1 MTNSKPTPKPA
12 SELTAKQAM
21 FVKEY
26 LVDLNA
32 TRAAIA
38 AGYSEKSAEVTGS
51 RMLTNAK
58 VRAEIDK
65 QIGDRKRRL
74 SISADAVLQE
84 LARIAFANM
93 MDYMTIQDGDAYVDL
108 SKVTR
113 EQAAAIQE
121 ITSETYI
128 DGYEGKGEEKKPIV
142 VKRTK
147 FKLGDKRASLELL
160 GKHLKL
166 FTDRTEILDLNALFD
181 RMSAA
186 ELEAYAR
193 DGSLPEWFEGALG
206 KTPLNVLGAGN
217 GR

>member
-1 MTNSKPTPKPA
+1 MTNSKPTRMSA
-12 SELTAKQAM
+12 SALTVKQAM

-38 AGYSEKSAEVTGS
+38 AGYSKRTAEAAGS
-51 RMLTNAK
+51 RLLRNVK

-65 QIGDRKRRL
+65 QTADRKQRL
-74 SISADAVLQE
+74 NISADAVVQE

-93 MDYMTIQDGDAYVDL
+93 MDYVTVQGGDAYVDL
-108 SKVTR
+108 SRVTR

-121 ITSETYI
+121 ITSETYV

-166 FTDRTEILDLNALFD
+166 FTDRTETLDLNALFD

-193 DGSLPEWFEGALG
+193 DGSLPAWFEGTLG

>member
-1 MTNSKPTPKPA
+1 MTNTNPTRTA
-12 SELTAKQAM
+12 ANELTGKQAL
-21 FVKEY
+21 FIKEY

-38 AGYSEKSAEVTGS
+38 AGYSERTAEAAGS
-51 RMLTNAK
+51 RLLRHVK
-58 VRAEIDK
+58 VGAEIEK
-65 QIGDRKRRL
+65 QVADRKQRL

-84 LARIAFANM
+84 LANIAFANM
-93 MDYMTIQDGDAYVDL
+93 MDYITVQGRDAYVDM
-108 SKVTR
+108 SRVTR

-121 ITSETYI
+121 ITSETYV
-128 DGYEGKGEEKKPIV
+128 DGYEGKGEEKKPV
-142 VKRTK
+142 LVKRTR
-147 FKLGDKRASLELL
+147 FKLADKRASLELL

-166 FTDRTEILDLNALFD
+166 FTDRTETLDLNALFG

-193 DGSLPEWFEGALG
+193 DGSLPGWFEGALG
-206 KTPLNVLGAGN
+206 TTPLNVLGAGN

>member
-1 MTNSKPTPKPA
+1 MTNSKPTLTA
-12 SELTAKQAM
+12 SSELTTKQAM

-38 AGYSEKSAEVTGS
+38 AGYSKRTAEAAGS
-51 RMLTNAK
+51 RLLRNVK

-65 QIGDRKRRL
+65 QTADRKQRL

-93 MDYMTIQDGDAYVDL
+93 MDYMTIQAGDAYVDL

-166 FTDRTEILDLNALFD
+166 FTDRTEILDLNAIFD
-181 RMSAA
+181 RMSAD

-193 DGSLPEWFEGALG
+193 DGSLPPWFEGTLG
-206 KTPLNVLGAGN
+206 KIPLSVLGAGN

>member
-1 MTNSKPTPKPA
+1 VTSTKPTPKVP
-12 SELTAKQAM
+12 SELTAKQAL

-38 AGYSEKSAEVTGS
+38 AGYSKRTAEAAGS
-51 RMLTNAK
+51 RLLRHVK
-58 VRAEIDK
+58 VGAEIEK
-65 QIGDRKRRL
+65 QIAERKQRL
-74 SISADAVLQE
+74 NISADAVLQE
-84 LARIAFANM
+84 LAKIAFANM
-93 MDYMTIQDGDAYVDL
+93 MDYVTIQEGEAYVDL

-121 ITSETYI
+121 ITAETYV
-128 DGYEGKGEEKKPIV
+128 DGYKGKGEEKKPIV
-142 VKRTK
+142 VKRTR
-147 FKLGDKRASLELL
+147 FKLADKRASLELL

-166 FTDRTEILDLNALFD
+166 FTERTETLDLNALFE

-186 ELEAYAR
+186 ELDAYAR
-193 DGSLPEWFEGALG
+193 DGNLPEWFEAAVG
-206 KTPLNVLGAGN
+206 KTPLNILGTGN

>member
-1 MTNSKPTPKPA
+1 MLRFAPK
-12 SELTAKQAM
+12 
-21 FVKEY
+21 
-26 LVDLNA
+26 
-32 TRAAIA
+32 
-38 AGYSEKSAEVTGS
+38 
-51 RMLTNAK
+51 
-58 VRAEIDK
+58 IDK
-65 QIGDRKRRL
+65 QIADRKQRL

-93 MDYMTIQDGDAYVDL
+93 MDYMIIQSGEAYVDL
-108 SKVTR
+108 SRVTR

-147 FKLGDKRASLELL
+147 VKLGDKRASLELL

-166 FTDRTEILDLNALFD
+166 FIDRTETLDLNALFD

-193 DGSLPEWFEGALG
+193 DGILPEWFEGALG
-206 KTPLNVLGAGN
+206 TFTANRVTTHAP
-217 GR
+217 GRCRGSGKQR

>member
-12 SELTAKQAM
+12 SELTAKQAL

-38 AGYSEKSAEVTGS
+38 AGYSKRTAEAAGS
-51 RMLTNAK
+51 RLLRNVK

-65 QIGDRKRRL
+65 QTADRKQRL

-142 VKRTK
+142 VRRTK

-166 FTDRTEILDLNALFD
+166 FTDRTETLDLNALFD

-193 DGSLPEWFEGALG
+193 DGRLPESFEGALG
-206 KTPLNVLGAGN
+206 KTPLSVLGARHGQ
-217 GR
+217 